1 MINAIR
7 DIGHYLKENNGVSEQ
22 DIVRSL
28 VNKIEGNS
36 INEILTIDIKDNSEI
51 ITNSEEFYSE
61 ITTKALYYQSGNG
74 ALGGALRADFF
85 KDEEKEKQKFDKKIK
100 NTLTYCGEE
109 DKYDE
114 VRKIIYEK
122 IKNQGKN
129 FFVVILKNGRY
140 PYEIFKNKFLD
151 KMYSTTYKRIS
162 NKHICHF
169 CSKKGEVFNTT
180 TYKFYTNDK
189 EIYGSIDNKEK
200 FGVVMC
206 KNCLNDVL
214 IGKKYVEDKL
224 TTYWIGKNVMFIPHD
239 FNEELESIYENST
252 LTSDDK
258 KNFISNISQ
267 DEELVLEM
275 LGSGNTETDIIFF
288 EKDANKTFYIY
299 HTIKSM
305 LPSRFGELANYLKKY
320 KLKLYK
326 IIEYSTAIKGGTKG
340 IETTDKEKLRIVEAI
355 FTGRKIQ
362 RNLFFTRAMMV
373 YKQDY
378 INGNSKFTSE
388 NIGKVYN
395 FLVETG
401 CLKGGFD
408 VMTKYEDYK
417 DLFNNNPS
425 YFDIN
430 EKKAWFLI
438 GMAYNYINYRIKKQN
453 SMEEGKLADK
463 TSLDKNFFFARKFDF
478 KDFIYF
484 FNLLSDKTI
493 KYNINSPWLKEITTD
508 AKLFMANQNGKL
520 SSDEAKYIFFW
531 GIDSNFKKSY
541 EREGNNEDIKNGED
555 N

>member
-1 MINAIR
+1 
-7 DIGHYLKENNGVSEQ
+7 
-22 DIVRSL
+22 
-28 VNKIEGNS
+28 
-36 INEILTIDIKDNSEI
+36 
-51 ITNSEEFYSE
+51 
-61 ITTKALYYQSGNG
+61 
-74 ALGGALRADFF
+74 
-85 KDEEKEKQKFDKKIK
+85 
-100 NTLTYCGEE
+100 E

-122 IKNQGKN
+122 IKNQGKY
-129 FFVVILKNGRY
+129 FFAVILKNGRY

-151 KMYSTTYKRIS
+151 KMYSTTYKRLP

-169 CSKKGEVFNTT
+169 CGEEGEVFNTT

-189 EIYGSIDNKEK
+189 EVYGSIDDKEK
-200 FGVVMC
+200 FGVVIC

-224 TTYWIGKNVMFIPHD
+224 TTYWIGKNVMFIPHG
-239 FNEELESIYENST
+239 FNEVLEDIYENST
-252 LTSDDK
+252 LISYEK
-258 KNFISNISQ
+258 KNFISNISK
-267 DEELVLEM
+267 DEDIVLEM
-275 LGSGNTETDIIFF
+275 LGKGNTETDIVFF
-288 EKDANKTFYIY
+288 EKDGNKTFYIY

-305 LPSRFGELANYLKKY
+305 LPSRFGELANCLKKY

-326 IIEYSTAIKGGTKG
+326 IIEYSTAIKVGIKG

-355 FTGRKIQ
+355 FKGRKIQ
-362 RNLFFTRAMMV
+362 RNLFFTRTMIV

-401 CLKGGFD
+401 CLEGGFD
-408 VMTKYEDYK
+408 VMTKYEDYTE
-417 DLFNNNPS
+417 LFNNNPS
-425 YFDIN
+425 YFNIN

-438 GMAYNYINYRIKKQN
+438 GMAYNYINYRMKKQN

-484 FNLLSDKTI
+484 SNLLSNKII
-493 KYNINSPWLKEITTD
+493 KYHINSPWLNEIITD
-508 AKLFMANQNGKL
+508 AKLLMANQNGKL

-531 GIDSNFKKSY
+531 GMDSYFKKSY
-541 EREGNNEDIKNGED
+541 EKEGNNKEIENGED